1 MKVTKKIEPDKRT
14 FYKINTLTWRT
25 SLYNKPDKIEK
36 INRSIREAKNKLD
49 DIKENSIKD
58 FIYSNRQIPSRWK
71 GKLDYNEQVRKMLAN
86 DDAFLAYLGNMYK
99 NQKVRK
105 KIGDIRLYSNKI
117 TTKKENETKKIRKF
131 QLFRNKTMD
140 ERDVD
145 NYFKKLEKSY
155 PIKGK
160 LNELFDKKILESLNN
175 KNKIN
180 INKNIKK
187 RLKFEFL
194 KINKMKNDINNN
206 IYSNLVSKKSRNDD
220 DLVIHRSQS
229 AINRHNKKEI
239 LKDNNTKRKIIL
251 KNPYAMKQLE
261 SINFF
266 GPYYSYC
273 SKCGEKNTNFYK
285 NIDSETLIEI
295 IKQIQNNKDE
305 QILKKLK
312 SKKIEVKK

>member
-1 MKVTKKIEPDKRT
+1 MKVIKNIIPEKRT
-14 FYKINTLTWRT
+14 FYKINTLSWRK
-25 SLYNKPDKIEK
+25 SLFNKPDDIEK
-36 INRSIREAKNKLD
+36 INRSLRVARNKLD

-58 FIYSNRQIPSRWK
+58 FIYSNRQIPSSWK
-71 GKLDYNEQVRKMLAN
+71 CKFDYNDQVRKMLVN
-86 DDAFLAYLGNMYK
+86 DDVFLGYLGNVYK
-99 NQKVRK
+99 NKKVKK
-105 KIGDIRLYSNKI
+105 KIGGIRLYSNKI
-117 TTKKENETKKIRKF
+117 STKQENDTKKIRKI

-160 LNELFDKKILESLNN
+160 LNEIYDKKILASMNE

-180 INKNIKK
+180 INQNIKK
-187 RLKFEFL
+187 KLKFEFL
-194 KINKMKNDINNN
+194 KSNKMKNDITNN
-206 IYSNLVSKKSRNDD
+206 IYSNLVSKKSKNDD

-239 LKDNNTKRKIIL
+239 KKNDNTKRKIIL

-273 SKCGEKNTNFYK
+273 SKCGENNTNFYK
-285 NIDSETLIEI
+285 NIDSDTLIEI

-305 QILKKLK
+305 QMLKKLN
-312 SKKIEVKK
+312 SKKNSAKK

>member
-1 MKVTKKIEPDKRT
+1 
-14 FYKINTLTWRT
+14 
-25 SLYNKPDKIEK
+25 
-36 INRSIREAKNKLD
+36 
-49 DIKENSIKD
+49 
-58 FIYSNRQIPSRWK
+58 
-71 GKLDYNEQVRKMLAN
+71 
-86 DDAFLAYLGNMYK
+86 
-99 NQKVRK
+99 
-105 KIGDIRLYSNKI
+105 
-117 TTKKENETKKIRKF
+117 
-131 QLFRNKTMD
+131 MD

-251 KNPYAMKQLE
+251 KNPYAMKLLE